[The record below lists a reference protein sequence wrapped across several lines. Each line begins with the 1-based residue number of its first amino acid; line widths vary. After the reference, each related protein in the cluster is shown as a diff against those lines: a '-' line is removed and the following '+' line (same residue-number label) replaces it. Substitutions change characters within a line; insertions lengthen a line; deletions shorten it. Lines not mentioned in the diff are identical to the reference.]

1 MLVVIDV
8 GNTNITL
15 GVYNSDELI
24 ANFRLTTKLQRTSD
38 EFGITLFSFF
48 QTKNINPQAVEDV
61 LISSVVPKIM
71 HSLTNAIRKYF
82 NIEPMIVGPGI
93 KTGISI
99 KTENPRE
106 VGADRIVDIA
116 AAYHIYG
123 GPALVIDFGTATTYD
138 YVNENG
144 EFEFGVTSPGIEI
157 SAQALWTQAAK
168 LPEIEIKKPA
178 TIMCR
183 NTITSMQGGLVYGY
197 IGQTEYIIQKVKE
210 AVGKEIKVVAT
221 GGLGR
226 IIYNETDMIDVYDPD
241 LAFKGMKVIYQKNK
255 AWVYSNEKDLYR
267 SPSDKS
273 FLSNNL

>member
-15 GVYNSDELI
+15 GVYDQDELI

-48 QTKNINPQAVEDV
+48 QTKNIDPKGVEDV

-82 NIEPMIVGPGI
+82 NIEPIIVGPGI
-93 KTGISI
+93 KTGISV

-197 IGQTEYIIQKVKE
+197 IGQTEYIIKK
-210 AVGKEIKVVAT
+210 
-221 GGLGR
+221 
-226 IIYNETDMIDVYDPD
+226 
-241 LAFKGMKVIYQKNK
+241 
-255 AWVYSNEKDLYR
+255 
-267 SPSDKS
+267 
-273 FLSNNL
+273 

>member
-1 MLVVIDV
+1 MLVVVDV

-15 GVYNSDELI
+15 GVYNEDELI

-38 EFGITLFSFF
+38 EFGIALFSFF
-48 QTKNINPQAVEDV
+48 QTKNINPQDVEDV

-82 NIEPMIVGPGI
+82 NIEPIIVGPGI
-93 KTGISI
+93 KTGICI
-99 KTENPRE
+99 KTENPKE
-106 VGADRIVDIA
+106 LGADRIVDIA

-123 GPALVIDFGTATTYD
+123 GPTLVIDFGTATTYD
-138 YVNENG
+138 YVNELG

-157 SAQALWTQAAK
+157 CAQALWTQAAK
-168 LPEIEIKKPA
+168 LPEIEIKKPES
-178 TIMCR
+178 IVCR

-197 IGQTEYIIQKVKE
+197 IGQTEYIIKKVKE
-210 AVGKEIKVVAT
+210 AVGKDIKVVAT

-241 LAFKGMKVIYQKNK
+241 LAFKGMKVIYHKNK
-255 AWVYSNEKDLYR
+255 SH
-267 SPSDKS
+267 
-273 FLSNNL
+273 